1 MARTHTKVRF
11 LPKGKQKHTE
21 ASAAKGVEEVL
32 RILEGRW
39 KLVILFHLFGGKV
52 RRFSELRR
60 AIPAVSEKMLI
71 QQLRQMERDG
81 VVRRFVH
88 HQVPPKVEYSLTDW
102 GQALCPALD
111 ALLKWVDLRDSLA
124 GQEMSGCSCRRPGA
138 SSCQAA
144 RRHSPLLYCC
154 SWRPSCLPTKAA

>member
-1 MARTHTKVRF
+1 MAGTHEKIRF
-11 LPKGKQKHTE
+11 LPKGKQKHTA
-21 ASAAKGVEEVL
+21 ASAAKGVEDVL

-39 KLVILFHLFGGKV
+39 KLVILFHLFGGRV

-81 VVRRFVH
+81 VVHRFVH
-88 HQVPPKVEYSLTDW
+88 HQVPPKVEYSLTDC

-111 ALLKWVDLRDSLA
+111 ALLKWVDLKKTLMEGDV
-124 GQEMSGCSCRRPGA
+124 
-138 SSCQAA
+138 
-144 RRHSPLLYCC
+144 
-154 SWRPSCLPTKAA
+154 